1 MTDEQTNKTD
11 TSGTEPV
18 RPVEET
24 TTPTPTTPLIDV
36 ANAVAERI
44 EKANVETAKLQQ
56 LQIDIEARKA
66 LGGEGGGQQQLNL
79 ISEADK
85 KIKDAAEF
93 FKGTSLETAIL
104 GNVKK

>member
-18 RPVEET
+18 KPVEET

-36 ANAVAERI
+36 AVAVSERI
-44 EKANVETAKLQQ
+44 EKANIETARLLQ
-56 LQIDIEARKA
+56 LQEALEQRKA
-66 LGGEGGGQQQLNL
+66 LGGEGGGSSELNL